1 MNHGS
6 PLSKDHRAKKEDP
19 KPKKVKP
26 AIPVGV
32 AKKILKATGRP
43 IGSFET
49 NWLNRYMENKVQG
62 ECLPRTLLS
71 SDLPSQLM
79 TMYGL
84 IGSAKIIEEIVSAFC
99 REFGVIP
106 EVKEESEESVSD

>member
-6 PLSKDHRAKKEDP
+6 PLSKDHRVKKEDP

-32 AKKILKATGRP
+32 AKKVLKATGRP

-49 NWLNRYMENKVQG
+49 NWLNRYMENRVLG
-62 ECLPRTLLS
+62 ECLPKTLLS
-71 SDLPSQLM
+71 SDLPSQL
-79 TMYGL
+79 TTTFGL
-84 IGSAKIIEEIVSAFC
+84 IGSAKFTEEIVSAFC
-99 REFGVIP
+99 REFGVVP
-106 EVKEESEESVSD
+106 EPIKEEEESVSD